1 MQHFLNELKKFLHRE
16 KTLSFIIA
24 LLAAYGIVHIITSFI
39 THIFSPLIGQI
50 WGIRLDEL
58 TFTLGNVAVQYG
70 KFLSDI
76 LFTLLLG
83 FVLYQCVTGSNKLA
97 RQRKAKAKMASPPT
111 KICPYC
117 QSVINI
123 DAERC
128 PYCTSHFL

>member
-1 MQHFLNELKKFLHRE
+1 MQRLLKELKKFLHRE

-39 THIFSPLIGQI
+39 THIFSPLIGAIRGMQLDALTLKLS
-50 WGIRLDEL
+50 GIP
-58 TFTLGNVAVQYG
+58 VQYG
-70 KFLSDI
+70 AFLSDI
-76 LFTLLLG
+76 LCTVLIG
-83 FVLYQCVTGSNKLA
+83 VVLYQCVTGSNKIA
-97 RQRKAKAKMASPPT
+97 KRRKAKARQESPPT

-117 QSVINI
+117 QSVINL